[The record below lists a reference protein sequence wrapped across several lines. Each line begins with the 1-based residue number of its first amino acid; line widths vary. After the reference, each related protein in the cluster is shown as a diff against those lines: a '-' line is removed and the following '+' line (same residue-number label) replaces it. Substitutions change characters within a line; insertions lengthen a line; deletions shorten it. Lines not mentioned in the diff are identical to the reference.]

1 MNGPGFS
8 GGPRGAEPPECDLFD
23 PDFYEA
29 DPIPA
34 YRWLRAKAPV
44 HWNAIPSSP
53 GTPPTPGS
61 GGFWVLSK
69 HADVCEVGRQP
80 EIFSAASGIIVE
92 SPATSMINMMTA
104 GSLIGSD
111 PPAHRELR
119 RAVMEVFK
127 PKAVAD
133 LEPVVRRHV
142 TTLLDRITPGDP
154 FDLIETVAAPLP
166 TWMVGEL
173 LGTPEGDR
181 PRLEALVDA
190 ALSYADPGTSFEE
203 IGPDALTTMFEYFS
217 RLVAERRSEPGA
229 DLVSAVLEGTL
240 NGVPVGDGEAIQSS
254 FVLLVAG
261 TETVRTVIANGL
273 LLLLDHPEAEA
284 QLRADRSLLPGAI
297 EELMRFRPPVNY
309 FCRTARAGYELR
321 GTKIAAGQQVMMHY
335 AAANRDEEVFGPDAD
350 DLILTRH
357 PNPHLT
363 FGFGEHACI
372 GAQLGR
378 LQVRVFFEE
387 WLDRFTTLELAEPPV
402 RFRNTNVNGI
412 KRLPVIAR

>member
-1 MNGPGFS
+1 VNPA
-8 GGPRGAEPPECDLFD
+8 PDLFD
-23 PDFYEA
+23 PDFYFG

-34 YRWLRAKAPV
+34 YRWLRAEAPV
-44 HWNAIPSSP
+44 YWNPIEPD
-53 GTPPTPGS
+53 
-61 GGFWVLSK
+61 GGIWVASR

-80 EIFSAASGIIVE
+80 EIFSSSSGIIVE
-92 SPATSMINMMTA
+92 TPATSMINMMTA

-127 PKAVAD
+127 PKSVTES
-133 LEPVVRRHV
+133 EPVVRQHV
-142 TTLLDRITPGDP
+142 TTLLDRITPGEP

-166 TWMVGEL
+166 TWTVGDL
-173 LGTPEGDR
+173 LATPDEDR
-181 PRLEALVDA
+181 HRLEALVDA

-203 IGPDALTTMFEYFS
+203 IGGDAITTMFEYFS
-217 RLVAERRSEPGA
+217 RLVAERRANPGG

-273 LLLLDHPEAEA
+273 LTLLDHPDAEA
-284 QLRADRSLLPGAI
+284 QLRHDRSLLPAAI
-297 EELMRFRPPVNY
+297 EELMRYRPPVNY
-309 FCRTARAGYELR
+309 FCRTARADYELR

-350 DLILTRH
+350 DLVLTRH
-357 PNPHLT
+357 PNPHVS

-378 LQVRVFFEE
+378 IQVRVFFEE
-387 WLDRFTTLELAEPPV
+387 WFDRFRTLELAEPPD

-412 KRLPVIAR
+412 KRMAVIAR

>member
-1 MNGPGFS
+1 MNGTP
-8 GGPRGAEPPECDLFD
+8 DLFD
-23 PDFYEA
+23 PDFYFG

-34 YRWLRAKAPV
+34 YRWLRAEAPV
-44 HWNAIPSSP
+44 HWNPIEPD
-53 GTPPTPGS
+53 
-61 GGFWVLSK
+61 GGLWALSR

-80 EIFSAASGIIVE
+80 EVFSSASGIIVE

-111 PPAHRELR
+111 PPVHRELR

-127 PKAVAD
+127 PKAVTD
-133 LEPVVRRHV
+133 SEPVVRRHV
-142 TTLLDRITPGDP
+142 TTLLDRITPGEP
-154 FDLIETVAAPLP
+154 FDLIATVAAPLP
-166 TWMVGEL
+166 TWIVGEL
-173 LGTPEGDR
+173 LNTPETDR
-181 PRLEALVDA
+181 HQLEELVDA
-190 ALSYADPGTSFEE
+190 ALSYADPGTGFEE
-203 IGPDALTTMFEYFS
+203 IGPEALTTMFEYFS
-217 RLVAERRSEPGA
+217 RLVAERRAQPGD

-273 LLLLDHPEAEA
+273 LTLLDHPEAEA
-284 QLRADRSLLPGAI
+284 QLREDRSLLPGAI
-297 EELMRFRPPVNY
+297 EELMRYRPPVNY
-309 FCRTARAGYELR
+309 FCRTARADYELR
-321 GTKIAAGQQVMMHY
+321 GTKITAGQQVMMHY

-378 LQVRVFFEE
+378 LQTRVFFEE
-387 WLDRFTTLELAEPPV
+387 WLDRFTTLELTEPPE

-412 KRLPVIAR
+412 KRMLVRVR

>member
-1 MNGPGFS
+1 M
-8 GGPRGAEPPECDLFD
+8 GAPAALDLFD
-23 PDFYEA
+23 PGFYEG
-29 DPIPA
+29 DPVPA
-34 YRWLRAKAPV
+34 YRWLRTESPV
-44 HWNAIPSSP
+44 HWNPVSP
-53 GTPPTPGS
+53 D

-80 EIFSAASGIIVE
+80 EIFSSSSGIIVE

-127 PKAVAD
+127 PKVVAES
-133 LEPVVRRHV
+133 EPRVRRHV
-142 TTLLDRITPGDP
+142 TELLDRITPGEP
-154 FDLIETVAAPLP
+154 FDLIATVAAPLP
-166 TWMVGEL
+166 TWVVGDL
-173 LGTPEGDR
+173 LGTPEEDR
-181 PRLEALVDA
+181 HRLEELVDA

-217 RLVAERRSEPGA
+217 RLVTQRRADPGD
-229 DLVSAVLEGTL
+229 DLVSAVLQGTL
-240 NGVPVGDGEAIQSS
+240 GGVPIGDGEAIQSS

-273 LLLLDHPEAEA
+273 LTLLDHPDAHA
-284 QLRADRSLLPGAI
+284 QLRSDRSILPSAI
-297 EELMRFRPPVNY
+297 DELMRVRPPVNY
-309 FCRTARAGYELR
+309 FCRTARADYELR
-321 GTKIAAGQQVMMHY
+321 GMKIAVGQQVMMHY
-335 AAANRDEEVFGPDAD
+335 SAANRDEEIFGADAD
-350 DLILTRH
+350 ELVLTRH
-357 PNPHLT
+357 PNPHVS

-387 WLDRFTTLELAEPPV
+387 WLDRFTTLELAEPPE
-402 RFRNTNVNGI
+402 RFRNTNVNGV
-412 KRLPVIAR
+412 KRLPVRAR

>member
-1 MNGPGFS
+1 M
-8 GGPRGAEPPECDLFD
+8 GAPAAPDLFD
-23 PDFYEA
+23 PEFYEG

-34 YRWLRAKAPV
+34 YRWLRSEAPV
-44 HWNAIPSSP
+44 YWNPVPFSS
-53 GTPPTPGS
+53 GTPRAPGD
-61 GGFWVLSK
+61 GGFWALSR

-80 EIFSAASGIIVE
+80 EIFSSASGIIVE
-92 SPATSMINMMTA
+92 SPATTMINMMTA

-127 PKAVAD
+127 PRAVTG
-133 LEPVVRRHV
+133 LEPIVRRHV
-142 TTLLDRITPGDP
+142 TTLLDRITPGEP

-166 TWMVGEL
+166 TWVVGDL
-173 LGTPEGDR
+173 LETPEDDR
-181 PRLEALVDA
+181 HRLESLVDA

-217 RLVAERRSEPGA
+217 GLVAERRAAPGD

-240 NGVPVGDGEAIQSS
+240 KGVPIGDGEAIQSS

-261 TETVRTVIANGL
+261 TETVRTAIANGL
-273 LLLLDHPEAEA
+273 LTLLDHPDAEA

-297 EELMRFRPPVNY
+297 DELMRYRPPVNY
-309 FCRTARAGYELR
+309 FCRTARSDYELR
-321 GTKIAAGQQVMMHY
+321 GTKITAGQQVMMHY
-335 AAANRDEEVFGPDAD
+335 AAANRDEEVFGADAD
-350 DLILTRH
+350 ELVLTRH
-357 PNPHLT
+357 PNPHVS

-387 WLDRFTTLELAEPPV
+387 WFDRFSTLELAEPPE

-412 KRLPVIAR
+412 RRMSVSACPG

>member
-1 MNGPGFS
+1 VDAPAA
-8 GGPRGAEPPECDLFD
+8 PDLFD
-23 PDFYEA
+23 PDFYFG

-34 YRWLRAKAPV
+34 YRWLRAEAPV
-44 HWNAIPSSP
+44 YWNPVPFSP
-53 GTPPTPGS
+53 GTPRAPGD
-61 GGFWVLSK
+61 GGFWVLSR

-80 EIFSAASGIIVE
+80 EIFSSASGIIVE

-119 RAVMEVFK
+119 RAVMDVFK
-127 PKAVAD
+127 PKAVTES
-133 LEPVVRRHV
+133 EPVVRRHV
-142 TTLLDRITPGDP
+142 RTLLDRITPGEP
-154 FDLIETVAAPLP
+154 FDLIATVAAPLP
-166 TWMVGEL
+166 TWVVGDL
-173 LGTPEGDR
+173 LATPEEDR
-181 PRLEALVDA
+181 HRLESLVDA

-203 IGPDALTTMFEYFS
+203 VGPEALITMFEYFS
-217 RLVAERRSEPGA
+217 RLVAERRASPGD
-229 DLVSAVLEGTL
+229 DLVSAVLQGTL
-240 NGVPVGDGEAIQSS
+240 NGVPIGDGEAIQSS

-273 LLLLDHPEAEA
+273 LTLLEHPETEA

-297 EELMRFRPPVNY
+297 EELMRYRPPVNY
-309 FCRTARAGYELR
+309 FCRTARADYELR
-321 GTKIAAGQQVMMHY
+321 GAKIRAGQQVMMHY
-335 AAANRDEEVFGPDAD
+335 AAANRDEDVFGPDAD
-350 DLILTRH
+350 ELVITRH
-357 PNPHLT
+357 PNPHLS

-387 WLDRFTTLELAEPPV
+387 WFDRFATLELAEPPE

-412 KRLPVIAR
+412 KRMPVRTR